1 MGKLLLGIDIGTYS
15 SKGVLCRPNGEIIAQ
30 AVVEHGIS
38 IPQPGF
44 AEHDPDAI
52 WWADLCVISKNLT
65 AKVTTGDQV
74 VGVAVSALGACLL
87 PVDERGKPLRPAILY
102 GIDTRAVPQI
112 EELEQEYSSK
122 SLIEF
127 SGMRLS
133 TQSIGPKILWIKQ
146 NEPDI
151 YNQTHKFLTSTS
163 YLIHKL
169 TDEFVIDIS
178 TATEFN
184 PLINIRSLEWDD
196 TFAGGIVTLEKLPRL
211 GWSDQIAGQ
220 IIPSAQAA
228 TGIPVGTPVTFGTV
242 DAISEAV
249 SIGVVHPGQL
259 MIMYGS
265 TAFLIFLIKKPVPT
279 EELWL
284 EAGAFKG
291 VYSYQA
297 GLSTSG
303 SATTWFRDQFAKDLI
318 NKETTGGKNAYAIL
332 ATEAAASPV
341 GSNGLLML
349 PYLSGER
356 TPIFD
361 PNARGIIA
369 GLALHHTRADIY
381 RSILEGTAY
390 AIRMNLEV
398 MGAAGADFSFAT
410 AVGGGTAN
418 ELWLQTVSDVS
429 GISQVIPE
437 KTIGASYGDA
447 FLAGLAVG
455 AVSGLDAVNRDW
467 VSIKKKIIPDPNN
480 KPDYD
485 HLYTLFKDL
494 YQSSKN
500 VVHQLAHLQNKKR
513 P

>member
-1 MGKLLLGIDIGTYS
+1 MGKLLLGIDVGTYS
-15 SKGVLCRPNGEIIAQ
+15 SKGVLCRPNGEILAQ
-30 AVVEHGIS
+30 EIVEHGIS

-52 WWADLCVISKNLT
+52 WWGDFCIISKNLT
-65 AKVTTGDQV
+65 ARISPGDQI

-87 PVDERGKPLRPAILY
+87 PVNERGKPLRNAILY
-102 GIDTRAVPQI
+102 GIDTRAAPQI
-112 EELEQEYSSK
+112 NQLEQTYSEK

-146 NEPDI
+146 NEPEI
-151 YNQTHKFLTSTS
+151 YKKTHKFLTSTS
-163 YLIHKL
+163 YLIHNL
-169 TDEFVIDIS
+169 TGEFVIDIS

-184 PLINIRSLEWDD
+184 PLINIHSLEWDN
-196 TFAGGIVTLEKLPRL
+196 TFAEDIVNLEKLPRL
-211 GWSDQIAGQ
+211 GWSDQIAGH
-220 IIPSAQAA
+220 ITPSAQSK
-228 TGIPVGTPVTFGTV
+228 TGIPAGTPVTFGAV

-265 TAFLIFLIKKPVPT
+265 TAFLIFLINKPVPT
-279 EELWL
+279 QELWL

-291 VYSYQA
+291 TYSYQA

-318 NKETTGGKNAYAIL
+318 NKEMSGGKNAYAAL
-332 ATEAAASPV
+332 ADEAAASPG

-361 PNARGIIA
+361 PNARGVLA

-381 RSILEGTAY
+381 RSTLEGTAY
-390 AIRMNLEV
+390 AIRMNLEA
-398 MGAAGADFSFAT
+398 MQSAGAQVECAT
-410 AVGGGTAN
+410 SVGGGTAN
-418 ELWLQTVSDVS
+418 ELWLQIVSDVS

-455 AVSGLDAVNRDW
+455 AVSDLNAVNRDW
-467 VSIKKKIIPDPNN
+467 VSIQKKITPNPNN
-480 KPDYD
+480 KMDYD
-485 HLYTLFKDL
+485 NLYALFKDL
-494 YQSSKN
+494 YRTSKD
-500 VVHQLAHLQNKKR
+500 VVHQLAQMQNKKR